1 MKFENKQNYE
11 APLAT
16 VVEVSVERG
25 FEVSTSNGF
34 FDGPTYGEEEDIIW

>member
-34 FDGPTYGEEEDIIW
+34 FDGPSYGEEEDIIW

>member
-1 MKFENKQNYE
+1 MKFENKLNYE

-25 FEVSTSNGF
+25 FEVSNGF
-34 FDGPTYGEEEDIIW
+34 GLGDASYEEEDIIW

>member
-25 FEVSTSNGF
+25 FEVSTSDGF

>member
-25 FEVSTSNGF
+25 FEVSTS
-34 FDGPTYGEEEDIIW
+34 DGVFGPSYEEEDIIW

>member
-25 FEVSTSNGF
+25 FEVSNGF
-34 FDGPTYGEEEDIIW
+34 GFGDGSSYDEEDIIW

>member
-25 FEVSTSNGF
+25 FEVSTGDGL
-34 FDGPTYGEEEDIIW
+34 FDGPSYGEEDIIW

>member
-25 FEVSTSNGF
+25 FEVSS
-34 FDGPTYGEEEDIIW
+34 DGIFGPSYDEEDVIW

>member
-25 FEVSTSNGF
+25 FEVSTG
-34 FDGPTYGEEEDIIW
+34 DGVFGPSYEEDEIIW